1 MKLAIIGSRGLTD
14 YGWFKQ
20 QVYNHF
26 FHEDM
31 DGDGGT
37 TQWFGMREVISG
49 GATGADQFAARLV
62 REWNEE
68 TGNEI
73 KLTEHLPNWDL
84 YGKRAGFVRNELIIK
99 DADMVLAFWGVD
111 PKTGEYSRGTG
122 HSLSIAKRMKKTSL
136 IIYF

>member
-1 MKLAIIGSRGLTD
+1 MKLAIIGSRGFSD
-14 YGWFKQ
+14 YPRLSLAIDQYFSDNGALA
-20 QVYNHF
+20 VT
-26 FHEDM
+26 EI
-31 DGDGGT
+31 
-37 TQWFGMREVISG
+37 ISG
-49 GATGADQFAARLV
+49 GAVGADSLGARFA
-62 REWNEE
+62 REH
-68 TGNEI
+68 GI